1 MSNAILELCWQLPV
15 NEVAAGDVI
24 IEEGVNHT
32 NRLYVLKE
40 GEVEIVR
47 GGVQIATAQVPGTIL
62 GEMSYLLKRPHSATV
77 RALSPV
83 RLLVVEDP
91 EAFFSQSGVGIAV
104 ARVLAAR
111 LNSLGR
117 MMSEVRGQLD
127 TERADA
133 ARMHEVFRQL
143 EGKVSGG

>member
-1 MSNAILELCWQLPV
+1 MSNAILELCWQLPMK
-15 NEVAAGDVI
+15 EVAEGEVI
-24 IEEGVNHT
+24 LEEGVSHT
-32 NRLYVLKE
+32 DRLYVLKE
-40 GEVEIVR
+40 GEVEITR
-47 GGVQIATAQVPGTIL
+47 GGARIATAQVPGTIL

-117 MMSEVRGQLD
+117 MVSDIRGQPE

-133 ARMHEVFRQL
+133 ARMHEVLRRL
-143 EGKVSGG
+143 ESAASGG